1 VSHIKIGQVLVEQG
15 NLPAALES
23 YRASLA
29 ITSRL
34 AKADPGNA
42 EAQHDLAVSLNFV
55 ANVYLA
61 QGKLAEAL
69 EHYRGYRDIIARL
82 AKGDPGNAEWQRD
95 LSLYHMKIGDV
106 LFEQGN
112 LPAALESHRASLA
125 IAERLA
131 KADPGNAQWQR
142 DLSVSHERIGDVLR
156 AQGNLAA
163 ALQSYKADLAIMERL
178 AKADPGNAQ
187 WQRDLA
193 IRVRLQYY
201 FHRAQLRGREAL
213 AITREP
219 HDPRLAAAHT
229 RKRSPSWIGRTRHS
243 RNIEGTSED
252 GVWRSGFCVV
262 AEPFAIDI
270 RQLANNHLSLCDQQ
284 CQAGFQI
291 LLEHTPVRELPPV
304 AVSYLCQ

>member
-1 VSHIKIGQVLVEQG
+1 MLGLGDVTAAQG
-15 NLPAALES
+15 NLPSARQLYERAAAMAEP
-23 YRASLA
+23 
-29 ITSRL
+29 I

-42 EAQHDLAVSLNFV
+42 EAQRDLAVSLNFV

-82 AKGDPGNAEWQRD
+82 AKGDPGNAGWQRD
-95 LSLYHMKIGDV
+95 LSLSHMKIGDV

-142 DLSVSHERIGDVLR
+142 DLSGSQERIGDVLR

-270 RQLANNHLSLCDQQ
+270 RQLANNHLALCDQQ
-284 CQAGFQI
+284 FQASFQI
-291 LLEHTPVRELPPV
+291 LLERTPVREQPPV
-304 AVSYLCQ
+304 VLSYLSQ